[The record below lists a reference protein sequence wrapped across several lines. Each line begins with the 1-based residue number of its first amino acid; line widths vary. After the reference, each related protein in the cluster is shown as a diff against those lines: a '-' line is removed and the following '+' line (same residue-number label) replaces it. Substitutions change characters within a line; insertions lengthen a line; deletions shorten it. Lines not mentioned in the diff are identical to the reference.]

1 MQLPNVLLLDH
12 LLKPASVFRAMMT
25 KIKDETE
32 GTKPG
37 SASLKGLFVLAI
49 SSFETMLS
57 DTYQYFIRNVPG
69 AFDLKS
75 VPLQKAS
82 ILDAATP
89 VELLEEQV
97 ERHVVALSYE
107 RFTVFFDRLT
117 KALGVGRPEFD
128 EALVD
133 RIVEAKETRNLLL
146 HNNLMVN
153 SIYIERAG
161 PATRANGIGSTLP
174 LGREYVD
181 ARLRDIEILTLELAD
196 RLRQTYSDYTR
207 LRAFRQLW
215 SYLFT
220 SPVMEFGDY
229 WHVDEAGGRVVGI
242 KKSPYEDGL
251 SNSEQM
257 FLTVLRQHFSGVH
270 QKGVPIM
277 MYSLDRKRR
286 NQMLY
291 LLGLLHYM
299 GP

>member
-1 MQLPNVLLLDH
+1 MQLPNVLLLDR
-12 LLKPASVFRAMMT
+12 LLEPTIVFRSMMT

-32 GTKPG
+32 GAEPG

-57 DTYQYFIRNVPG
+57 DTHQYFIRNVPG
-69 AFDLKS
+69 ALDLKS

-107 RFTVFFDRLT
+107 RFTIFLDRLT
-117 KALGVGRPEFD
+117 KALGVGCPEFD
-128 EALVD
+128 GALVD
-133 RIVEAKETRNLLL
+133 RIVEAKETRNLIL
-146 HNNLMVN
+146 HNNLTVN
-153 SIYIERAG
+153 SLYIEKAG
-161 PATRANGIGSTLP
+161 PASRANGPGSTLP
-174 LGREYVD
+174 LRRDYVG
-181 ARLRDIEILTLELAD
+181 ARLRDIEALASELED

-207 LRAFRQLW
+207 LRAFRELW

-220 SPVMEFGDY
+220 SPVMEFDDY
-229 WHVDEAGGRVVGI
+229 WHVDEAEGRVVAI
-242 KKSPYEDGL
+242 KKSLYEDNL
-251 SNSEQM
+251 SSSEQM
-257 FLTVLRQHFSGVH
+257 FLTVLRQHFSGID
-270 QKGVPIM
+270 QKGGPIV
-277 MYSLDRKRR
+277 MYSLSRKRR